1 MRRNYFQA
9 LLEEAILEKTENI
22 LMTEMGKGAADS
34 VRKSLLALSS
44 ASKAPAK
51 IKNVQKHAENE
62 KKEETLLNVNA
73 NWKKVAYIAGG
84 VIDSIPNNVA
94 HNNNGHLH
102 GH

>member
-1 MRRNYFQA
+1 
-9 LLEEAILEKTENI
+9 
-22 LMTEMGKGAADS
+22 MTEMGKGAADS

-94 HNNNGHLH
+94 HNNDGHLH